1 MFGRMPLKKIPGKSY
16 PSKWN
21 PQRNW
26 IWRLR
31 GKAADGLVV
40 TLGRYETTAEAEADL
55 ARMTVDGA
63 YRNLVLQPL
72 EPAPEPGPE

>member
-1 MFGRMPLKKIPGKSY
+1 MFGRAPPINVPRKI
-16 PSKWN
+16 SKWN
-21 PQRNW
+21 PQRIW

-40 TLGRYETTAEAEADL
+40 TLGRYESTVEAEADL
-55 ARMTVDGA
+55 ARMTAGGT

-72 EPAPEPGPE
+72 EPAPEPTPE

>member
-1 MFGRMPLKKIPGKSY
+1 MSASVPSKIIPRKPY
-16 PSKWN
+16 PSKWT
-21 PQRNW
+21 PRRNW

-40 TLGRYETTAEAEADL
+40 TLGRYETTADAEADL
-55 ARMTVDGA
+55 ARMTARGA

-72 EPAPEPGPE
+72 EPAPEPVQE

>member
-1 MFGRMPLKKIPGKSY
+1 MFGRVPASNITRKPY

-21 PQRNW
+21 PRRNW

-55 ARMTVDGA
+55 ARMSVGGA

-72 EPAPEPGPE
+72 EPAPELTPD